1 MYFFLSKILAPL
13 INLTNLILLIYII
26 SYFFKKFFFSNV
38 FRIVNYVAIFFLIL
52 FSLFPIGK
60 KLINTIEKEYIT
72 SVLPAKYD
80 YIVVLAGGEETYTTF
95 ITNKLNLNSASERL
109 IASVRLANKKKD
121 SKIIYLGGSGML
133 RNNNSNKNEANVAK
147 LFFKDINFDLKRVIF
162 IDNTRNT
169 IENLKEFKKLNLQNE
184 YNPILITSAFHMK
197 RSLLISEKL
206 DLNLI
211 PYAVDF
217 RSFEDAGNDSLLNY
231 YQRFSIVGNLQSINL
246 YFREFL
252 GIIAVKISM

>member
-1 MYFFLSKILAPL
+1 MYFFLSKIFAPL
-13 INLTNLILLIYII
+13 INLTNLILLIYIF
-26 SYFFKKFFFSNV
+26 SYFFKKFFFSNF

-60 KLINTIEKEYIT
+60 KLTNTIEKEYIT
-72 SVLPAKYD
+72 SVLPINYD

-109 IASVRLANKKKD
+109 IASVKLANKKKD
-121 SKIIYLGGSGML
+121 SKIIYLGGSGLL
-133 RNNNSNKNEANVAK
+133 RNNNSNENEANVAK

-169 IENLKEFKKLNLQNE
+169 IENLKEFKNLNLQNE
-184 YNPILITSAFHMK
+184 HNPILITSAFHMR
-197 RSLLISEKL
+197 RSLLISKKL

-217 RSFEDAGNDSLLNY
+217 RSFEDAGNDNLLNS
-231 YQRFSIVGNLQSINL
+231 YQRFSIAGNLQSINL
-246 YFREFL
+246 YF
-252 GIIAVKISM
+252 

>member
-13 INLTNLILLIYII
+13 INLTNLIIFICII
-26 SYFFKKFFFSNV
+26 SYFLKKFFLRNF
-38 FRIVNYVAIFFLIL
+38 FKIINYLGIFFLII

-60 KLINTIEKEYIT
+60 KLTNTLEENYIT
-72 SVLPAKYD
+72 SLLPNNYD
-80 YIVVLAGGEETYTTF
+80 YIVVLAGGEEVYTTF
-95 ITNKLNLNSASERL
+95 ITNKLNLNIASERL
-109 IASVRLANKKKD
+109 IASVKLANKKKD
-121 SKIIYLGGSGML
+121 SKIIFLGGSGL
-133 RNNNSNKNEANVAK
+133 LKKNNFGETDVARI
-147 LFFKDINFDLKRVIF
+147 FFKDINFDLKRVIF

-184 YNPILITSAFHMK
+184 HNPILITSAFHMK

-252 GIIAVKISM
+252 GIIAVKILM

>member
-1 MYFFLSKILAPL
+1 M
-13 INLTNLILLIYII
+13 
-26 SYFFKKFFFSNV
+26 
-38 FRIVNYVAIFFLIL
+38 IVNYLAIFFLIL

-60 KLINTIEKEYIT
+60 KLTNTLENKYIT
-72 SVLPAKYD
+72 SILPENYD
-80 YIVVLAGGEETYTTF
+80 YIIVLAGGEEINTTF

-109 IASVRLANKKKD
+109 IASVKLANKKKD
-121 SKIIYLGGSGML
+121 SKIIYLGGSGL
-133 RNNNSNKNEANVAK
+133 LKNDNSNKNEANVAK

-184 YNPILITSAFHMK
+184 HNPILITSAFHMK

-217 RSFEDAGNDSLLNY
+217 RSFEDAGIDNLLNY

-252 GIIAVKISM
+252 GIIAVKILM